1 MAAVQRFRS
10 AFNGFNREDVVH
22 YIEYLNNQ
30 HKSQT
35 EQLNTQLQAALAK
48 ATPADL
54 QAQLDA
60 ALAKCDE
67 LEQQLAQARLE
78 AEKAVSSA
86 EAELEAYRRAERT
99 ERLAKERAQQIYTQA
114 NAALAEAALQAD
126 SAASHIGAITD
137 QMVAQLQAYQQS
149 VAGLDAAGIEYETKV
164 WTAEEIFYPH
174 AHYSWTPTFA
184 DESIRNWLFE
194 QVR

>member
-60 ALAKCDE
+60 ALARCTE
-67 LEQQLAQARLE
+67 LEAALAAKG
-78 AEKAVSSA
+78 APTDS
-86 EAELEAYRRAERT
+86 ELEAYRRAERA
-99 ERLAKERAQQIYTQA
+99 ERMAQERAAQIYAQA
-114 NAALAEAALQAD
+114 NAVLADATCKVE
-126 SAASHIGAITD
+126 SAAEGMKVMAQQVSA
-137 QMVAQLQAYQQS
+137 QVEASQQQLQEA
-149 VAGLDAAGIEYETKV
+149 V
-164 WTAEEIFYPH
+164 TAMYAIR
-174 AHYSWTPTFA
+174 PT
-184 DESIRNWLFE
+184 E
-194 QVR
+194 

>member
-86 EAELEAYRRAERT
+86 EAELEAYRRAERA
-99 ERLAKERAQQIYTQA
+99 ERLAKERAQQI
-114 NAALAEAALQAD
+114 
-126 SAASHIGAITD
+126 
-137 QMVAQLQAYQQS
+137 
-149 VAGLDAAGIEYETKV
+149 
-164 WTAEEIFYPH
+164 
-174 AHYSWTPTFA
+174 
-184 DESIRNWLFE
+184 
-194 QVR
+194 